1 MQRFDIYY
9 GFELILQQVREIPIQ
24 LQRLFAS
31 LMLENQKALSSK
43 DLTNSFGW
51 SDAQVIILAV

>member
-1 MQRFDIYY
+1 MV
-9 GFELILQQVREIPIQ
+9 LILQQVREIPIQ